1 MKGNLSKRKGLLSSI
16 TQKELDI
23 IAAAISEQKE
33 DKKNK
38 VTSLSKLSTD
48 TQYPSARSVYSLI
61 ENLQIDSR
69 NLQMKCDMLDNSKV
83 DKVEGKGLSTND
95 YTTEDKVALQ
105 TAQTQISDLLLYLNS
120 KVDKVS
126 GKGLST
132 NDFTDDEKGKL
143 AGLPTSQELTS
154 VFEQKA
160 NKVTDI
166 NGVSTDTQYPSAKAV
181 FDTITPI
188 GQKAGTANTTA
199 NMAYNQIQRVQI
211 LAESAQPKTT
221 IEEHPPEAFPF
232 TVGENNTEYRLTAEA
247 ITTLAIDFPNGE
259 YDKDYIEG
267 LVFNSGSTPTHVS
280 YTSTGIIQ
288 WIGTD
293 CFISDDNKSIFK
305 PSANTQYDIVFYYN
319 GGNYIVGLVN
329 GYKVTTGNQEAN
341 A

>member
-1 MKGNLSKRKGLLSSI
+1 MAEIKISVKNNTPNINVSSGGKKITVDSELSS
-16 TQKELDI
+16 TSENPVQNKAVT
-23 IAAAISEQKE
+23 AALA
-33 DKKNK
+33 D
-38 VTSLSKLSTD
+38 
-48 TQYPSARSVYSLI
+48 
-61 ENLQIDSR
+61 
-69 NLQMKCDMLDNSKV
+69 
-83 DKVEGKGLSTND
+83 
-95 YTTEDKVALQ
+95 
-105 TAQTQISDLLLYLNS
+105 

-126 GKGLST
+126 GKGLSS

-143 AGLPTSQELTS
+143 AGLPTSQELTGL
-154 VFEQKA
+154 FEQKI
-160 NKVTDI
+160 NKVTAVDE
-166 NGVSTDTQYPSAKAV
+166 NSTDTQYPSALAVYYSSLGVEARIYAKLSEYVHKGTDTTNDISTAEPAAAYYPSAKAV
-181 FDTITPI
+181 VD
-188 GQKAGTANTTA
+188 
-199 NMAYNQIQRVQI
+199 Y
-211 LAESAQPKTT
+211 AQEKTT

-305 PSANTQYDIVFYYN
+305 PSANTHYDIVFYYN

-329 GYKVTTGNQEAN
+329 GYKVATANQEAN

>member
-48 TQYPSARSVYSLI
+48 TQYPSAKSVYSLI
-61 ENLQIDSR
+61 EDLQIDSR

-83 DKVEGKGLSTND
+83 DKV
-95 YTTEDKVALQ
+95 
-105 TAQTQISDLLLYLNS
+105 
-120 KVDKVS
+120 S
-126 GKGLST
+126 GKGLSS

-154 VFEQKA
+154 VFEQKI
-160 NKVTDI
+160 NKVTAV
-166 NGVSTDTQYPSAKAV
+166 NENSTDTQYPSALAV
-181 FDTITPI
+181 YYSSLGVEARINA
-188 GQKAGTANTTA
+188 KLSEYVHKGTDSTNDISTA
-199 NMAYNQIQRVQI
+199 EPATAYYPT
-211 LAESAQPKTT
+211 AEAVRDYAEPKTT
-221 IEEHPPEAFPF
+221 VVNQVPIIDGPHGPDPITFNL
-232 TVGENNTEYRLTAEA
+232 GINNRETRYILNPVYRLT
-247 ITTLAIDFPNGE
+247 ISFPNGE
-259 YDKDYIEG
+259 YDTDYIEG
-267 LVFNSGSTPTHVS
+267 ISFKSDTPT
-280 YTSTGIIQ
+280 YIKYAATGIIQ
-288 WIGTD
+288 WVGTD
-293 CFISDDNKSIFK
+293 CFIAGDNKSIFK
-305 PSANTQYDIVFYYN
+305 PSANMQYDIVFYYN